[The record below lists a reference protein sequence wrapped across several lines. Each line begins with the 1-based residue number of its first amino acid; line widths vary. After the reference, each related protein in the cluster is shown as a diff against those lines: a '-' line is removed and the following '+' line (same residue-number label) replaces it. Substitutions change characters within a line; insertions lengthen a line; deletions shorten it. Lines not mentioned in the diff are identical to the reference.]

1 MPLFIKTE
9 KFKDKTLELSN
20 SEKKI
25 FLLMHQKW
33 VEDIRQSG
41 NYIHSGYLINEKKI
55 PGGGGL
61 LIIEAKDYLSAQEI
75 IEKDPMIKND
85 LVTWELQEWI
95 PINGSQRELF
105 NHLG

>member
-9 KFKDKTLELSN
+9 KFKDQTLELSH
-20 SEKKI
+20 SERKI
-25 FLLMHQKW
+25 FLLMHKKW
-33 VEDIRQSG
+33 VEEIRQSG

-61 LIIEAKDYLSAQEI
+61 LIIEAKDFLSAQQI
-75 IEKDPMIKND
+75 IEKDPMITNN

-95 PINGSQRELF
+95 PINGTQRELF